1 MTDSHTI
8 TIKFHK
14 GILYIQEEERQS
26 HSQKHR
32 EEEERQSHSQK
43 KKNKKEYIF
52 FRGLDKRRSD
62 W

>member
-26 HSQKHR
+26 HSQKKQ
-32 EEEERQSHSQK
+32 ERIH
-43 KKNKKEYIF
+43 F
-52 FRGLDKRRSD
+52 L
-62 W
+62 

>member
-26 HSQKHR
+26 HSQK
-32 EEEERQSHSQK
+32 
-43 KKNKKEYIF
+43 NKKEYIF

>member
-43 KKNKKEYIF
+43 KQERIHF
-52 FRGLDKRRSD
+52 L
-62 W
+62 